1 MLFLA
6 PFLLVLYYGS
16 VSHELGHLAQK
27 FCDERYEPEL
37 SLEVKESAKP
47 ILLIDTNKEST
58 MATEISLFTLLKVIL
73 KITSILTDE
82 RENESIGDLLFLILS
97 FRLY

>member
-1 MLFLA
+1 MKDMSLIIT
-6 PFLLVLYYGS
+6 
-16 VSHELGHLAQK
+16 
-27 FCDERYEPEL
+27 
-37 SLEVKESAKP
+37 LEVKESAKP

-97 FRLY
+97 FRSY